1 MSHSPSDS
9 HSQSIDI
16 PPVDILAIDIA
27 PDIPPIDI
35 LVVDDTAE
43 NIRLLSSMLTREGY
57 QVRKAINGQ
66 LALTAV
72 QARIPDLILLDIM
85 MPDIDGYTVCA
96 QLKQMPHTAKIPIIF
111 LSALDDAFDKVKAFK
126 VGGAD
131 YMTKPFHFE
140 EVLVRVQHQLAL
152 QAAEQKIHRLNAHLE
167 ERVIERT
174 QQLQV
179 AHTQLLKMALSDS
192 LTQLANRVAFIDRL
206 NKALNHLQTQPDDQ
220 FAVLFLDCDRFKI
233 VNDSLGHL
241 VGDQLLMAIAQ
252 RLKQYLKPTDTL
264 ARLGGDEFAILLS
277 PAIDKENIIQFAKKL
292 LEAFNQPF
300 TLQDHQVFIN
310 VSIGIALGNPEY
322 DKPEHLLRD
331 ADTAM
336 YHAKAA
342 GKAQYCLFETTMHR
356 AALQLLQIETDLRQA
371 IHRQEFSLN
380 YQPIVALDSGKIS
393 GLEALIR
400 WNHPQRGLIPPSNFI
415 PVAEET
421 GLIHKIGEWVLKEAC
436 QQIRNWQKLGV
447 IDPNFSVSVNLSAR
461 QFAQVNLMDKIIHI
475 LAESDLSPSC
485 LKLEVT
491 ESAIMDNPRSAA
503 DILSKLRQ
511 QQIQLSMDDF
521 GTGYSSLSYLQSFPM
536 DYLKI
541 DRSFV
546 MCLDGTKEQ
555 LGLVPIIVKIAQTM
569 QMKVVAEGIETS
581 EQLAQLRSLNCG
593 FGQGYFFSKPLTAK
607 KVVELIALDRQW

>member
-1 MSHSPSDS
+1 
-9 HSQSIDI
+9 
-16 PPVDILAIDIA
+16 
-27 PDIPPIDI
+27 
-35 LVVDDTAE
+35 
-43 NIRLLSSMLTREGY
+43 
-57 QVRKAINGQ
+57 
-66 LALTAV
+66 
-72 QARIPDLILLDIM
+72 
-85 MPDIDGYTVCA
+85 
-96 QLKQMPHTAKIPIIF
+96 
-111 LSALDDAFDKVKAFK
+111 
-126 VGGAD
+126 
-131 YMTKPFHFE
+131 
-140 EVLVRVQHQLAL
+140 
-152 QAAEQKIHRLNAHLE
+152 
-167 ERVIERT
+167 
-174 QQLQV
+174 
-179 AHTQLLKMALSDS
+179 
-192 LTQLANRVAFIDRL
+192 
-206 NKALNHLQTQPDDQ
+206 
-220 FAVLFLDCDRFKI
+220 
-233 VNDSLGHL
+233 
-241 VGDQLLMAIAQ
+241 
-252 RLKQYLKPTDTL
+252 
-264 ARLGGDEFAILLS
+264 
-277 PAIDKENIIQFAKKL
+277 
-292 LEAFNQPF
+292 
-300 TLQDHQVFIN
+300 
-310 VSIGIALGNPEY
+310 
-322 DKPEHLLRD
+322 
-331 ADTAM
+331 M

>member
-1 MSHSPSDS
+1 MSHSPFD
-9 HSQSIDI
+9 
-16 PPVDILAIDIA
+16 P
-27 PDIPPIDI
+27 PPIDI

-43 NIRLLSSMLTREGY
+43 NVRLLSTMLTREGY

-72 QARIPDLILLDIM
+72 QARLPDLILLDIM
-85 MPDIDGYTVCA
+85 MPDMDGYTVCSY
-96 QLKQMPHTAKIPIIF
+96 LKGMAHTAEIPVIF
-111 LSALDDAFDKVKAFK
+111 LSALNDAFDKVKAFK

-140 EVLVRVQHQLAL
+140 EVLARVQHQLAL
-152 QAAEQKIHRLNAHLE
+152 QAAERKIHRLNAQLE
-167 ERVIERT
+167 ERVSQRT
-174 QQLQV
+174 QQLEI
-179 AHTQLLKMALSDS
+179 ANAQLLEMALSDS
-192 LTQLANRVAFIDRL
+192 LTQLANRAAFIDRL
-206 NKALNHLQTQPDDQ
+206 NESLNQLKKQPDLQ

-233 VNDSLGHL
+233 VNDSLGHF
-241 VGDQLLMAIAQ
+241 VGDQLLVAIAQ
-252 RLKQYLKPTDTL
+252 RLKQHLRQVDTL
-264 ARLGGDEFAILLS
+264 ARLGGDEFAILLPS
-277 PAIDKENIIQFAKKL
+277 TIDQHDTIQFA
-292 LEAFNQPF
+292 NQILATFVEPF
-300 TLQDHQVFIN
+300 TLEDHQVFIN
-310 VSIGIALGNPEY
+310 TSIGIALGKADY

-342 GKAQYCLFETTMHR
+342 GKGQYRLFEATMHR
-356 AALQLLQIETDLRQA
+356 AALELLQIETDLRRA
-371 IHRQEFSLN
+371 INQQEFSLN
-380 YQPIVALDSGKIS
+380 YQPIVALNSGKIA

-400 WNHPQRGLIPPSNFI
+400 WNHPDRGFIPPSNFI

-421 GLIHKIGEWVLKEAC
+421 GLIGEIGTWVLKEAC
-436 QQIRNWQKLGV
+436 HQIRVWQKQGV

-461 QFAQVNLMDKIIHI
+461 QFAQINLIQQITQI
-475 LAESDLSPSC
+475 LAETDLSPRC

-511 QQIQLSMDDF
+511 QHIQLSMDDF

-546 MCLDGTKEQ
+546 MSLDGTEAQ

-569 QMKVVAEGIETS
+569 NMQVVAEGIETP
-581 EQLAQLRSLNCG
+581 EQLAQLRSLDCD
-593 FGQGYFFSKPLTAK
+593 FGQGYFFSKPLTAE
-607 KVVELIALDRQW
+607 KVIELIKSRCQW

>member
-1 MSHSPSDS
+1 MNHN
-9 HSQSIDI
+9 HCTTQ
-16 PPVDILAIDIA
+16 
-27 PDIPPIDI
+27 PIDI

-43 NIRLLSSMLTREGY
+43 NVRLLSTILTREGY

-72 QARIPDLILLDIM
+72 QARLPDLILLDIM
-85 MPDIDGYTVCA
+85 MPDMDGYAVCA
-96 QLKQMPHTAKIPIIF
+96 YLKKMPSTAEVPVIF

-152 QAAEQKIHRLNAHLE
+152 RAAEQKIHLLNAYLE

-174 QQLQV
+174 QQLEIANV
-179 AHTQLLKMALSDS
+179 RLLEMALCDS
-192 LTQLANRVAFIDRL
+192 LTQLANRAAFIDRL
-206 NKALNHLQTQPDDQ
+206 GEALTQLQTQPDSR
-220 FAVLFLDCDRFKI
+220 FSVLFLDCDRFKI
-233 VNDSLGHL
+233 VNDSLGHFM
-241 VGDQLLMAIAQ
+241 GDQLLVAIAQ
-252 RLKQYLKPTDTL
+252 RLKQHLRQSDTL
-264 ARLGGDEFAILLS
+264 ARLGGDEFAILLTH
-277 PAIDKENIIQFAKKL
+277 AIDQDSTIQFAEEIL
-292 LEAFNQPF
+292 AAFIEPF

-310 VSIGIALGNPEY
+310 VSIGIAFGKTDYN
-322 DKPEHLLRD
+322 KPEHLLRD

-342 GKAQYCLFETTMHR
+342 GKAQYRIFEATMYR
-356 AALQLLQIETDLRQA
+356 AALQLLQIETDLRRA
-371 IHRQEFSLN
+371 IRQQEFSLN
-380 YQPIVALDSGKIS
+380 YQPIVALDSGKIA

-400 WNHPQRGLIPPSNFI
+400 WNHPDRGFIPPSSFI

-421 GLIHKIGEWVLKEAC
+421 GLIADIGTWVLREAC
-436 QQIRNWQKLGV
+436 HQIRNWQKQGV
-447 IDPNFSVSVNLSAR
+447 IDPDFSVSVNLSAR
-461 QFAQVNLMDKIIHI
+461 QFAQNNLMEQITHI
-475 LAESDLSPSC
+475 LAEADLSPSC

-491 ESAIMDNPRSAA
+491 ESAIMDNPKSAA
-503 DILSKLRQ
+503 DILAKLRQ

-546 MCLDGTKEQ
+546 MSLDGTEAQ
-555 LGLVPIIVKIAQTM
+555 LGLIPIIVKIAQTM
-569 QMKVVAEGIETS
+569 NMQVVAEGIETL
-581 EQLAQLRSLNCG
+581 EQFAQLRSLNCD
-593 FGQGYFFSKPLTAK
+593 FGQGYFFSKPLTAE
-607 KVVELIALDRQW
+607 KVVELIGSRCQW